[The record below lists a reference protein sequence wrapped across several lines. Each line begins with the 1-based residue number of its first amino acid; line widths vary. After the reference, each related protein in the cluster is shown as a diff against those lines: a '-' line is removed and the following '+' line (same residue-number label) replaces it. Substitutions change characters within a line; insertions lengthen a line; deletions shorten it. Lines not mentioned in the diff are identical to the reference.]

1 MIREKLI
8 FKVEYE
14 DEIAFHPLDLAGSQ
28 LYFAKNTAT
37 PSLWNDQSTNGY
49 DLTQSTATQQPTI
62 SANSVDFDGV
72 NDTLIRNI
80 ANPFS
85 GHTLG
90 TFYFSFYF
98 DGNRQELF
106 ASADS
111 VLNNKLIVFQA
122 TTSFG
127 NKLSVFLSTG
137 TSANRVNSTD
147 SLVIGYNYGYIA
159 SNGSN
164 YILSLNGVLQT
175 NIVIVGSDDGTWFGD
190 IPDRDNISIG
200 GVLRSL
206 SFYSRTRLNKAYYNN
221 TILSAGDI
229 TKLNT
234 FFADPNNY

>member
-1 MIREKLI
+1 MGKR
-8 FKVEYE
+8 FTYYAVGST
-14 DEIAFHPLDLAGSQ
+14 FHPLNLAGSQ

-37 PSLWNDQSTNGY
+37 PSLWNDQSPNGY
-49 DLTQSTATQQPTI
+49 DLTQSTATQQPII

-72 NDTLIRNI
+72 NDVLFRNI

-98 DGNRQELF
+98 NGNRQELF
-106 ASADS
+106 ASADAS
-111 VLNNKLIVFQA
+111 SDIRLIAFQA
-122 TTSFG
+122 NTVFG
-127 NKLSVFLSTG
+127 NKLSVISIRG
-137 TSANRVNSTD
+137 SSPNRVNSTD

-175 NIVIVGSDDGTWFGD
+175 NIVIVGNDDGTWFGN
-190 IPDRDNISIG
+190 IASRDNISIG
-200 GVLRSL
+200 GVLRSS
-206 SFYSRTRLNKAYYNN
+206 SFYSPTKLNKAYYNN